1 MPPKPYVSMSIRRE
15 LYEKLERLY
24 VLLNAKAGRRRF
36 KSMQELLEYLVDKE
50 LKQLEEKEKESK
62 ILDKALKDLKEMRK
76 AVDEYIKGK

>member
-50 LKQLEEKEKESK
+50 LKRLETH
-62 ILDKALKDLKEMRK
+62 R
-76 AVDEYIKGK
+76 